1 MKIKG
6 WDFSVSLDHR
16 NLSQLSLLQAL
27 SSLWHMSGQLEACV
41 PTVFRMELSLMGWP
55 GPASS
60 PLEGPLPQVPD
71 VCGFMP
77 TALYSAIVVQ
87 TKQKNFFQR
96 QRERVRTPL
105 AFNFFSRRALCS
117 MALRMAESNTS
128 FKFFCVKAEHSR

>member
-1 MKIKG
+1 MKIKVLK
-6 WDFSVSLDHR
+6 FLLSLDHR

-27 SSLWHMSGQLEACV
+27 SSSWHTSGQLEACV
-41 PTVFRMELSLMGWP
+41 PTVFRTELSLMGWS

-60 PLEGPLPQVPD
+60 PFKGPLPQVPD

-77 TALYSAIVVQ
+77 TTPYSAIVVQ

-105 AFNFFSRRALCS
+105 AFNFFSRLALCS